1 MNKDIQNK
9 LAQFEA
15 QPPPEA
21 WNKIAAALDDS
32 LKNAAVRLQDLEVSP
47 PLQTW
52 SQISHQ
58 LDEKSKTPVIPFYKK
73 YSNAL
78 MIGSAAAVLALIV
91 FLSGVLSN
99 KETVTEPSF
108 REVVQNMR
116 PSIET
121 EKSTAGQDLQTSE
134 ETNETAYTNAR
145 KSVKQKAGVE
155 PEDKRDIETL
165 SFASHHYVA
174 PVEKLIPDCVERN
187 SALAFTHPVDKYM
200 VYSREDGNAVKL
212 PKKLF
217 DAVACPSKDAEC
229 KIKLKQVQEKFA
241 ASAFTADFTG
251 VLDIINNLGENQ

>member
-15 QPPPEA
+15 QPPAEA
-21 WNKIAAALDDS
+21 WNRIAAALDDS
-32 LKNAAVRLQDLEVSP
+32 LNNTAIRLQELEVSP

-52 SQISHQ
+52 DHINHQ
-58 LDEKSKTPVIPFYKK
+58 LDEKSKAPIIPFYKK
-73 YSNAL
+73 YATAL
-78 MIGSAAAVLALIV
+78 LTGSAAAVLALIL
-91 FLSGVLSN
+91 FFSGILSN
-99 KETVTEPSF
+99 KGTVSEPSF
-108 REVVQNMR
+108 MQVVRNLQ
-116 PSIET
+116 PTVET
-121 EKSTAGQDLQTSE
+121 EPTTVNKEQQNL
-134 ETNETAYTNAR
+134 NEATPAEASIAR
-145 KSVKQKAGVE
+145 RSYKQESVTE
-155 PEDKRDIETL
+155 NKRDIETL
-165 SFASHHYVA
+165 AFASHDYVA

-187 SALAFTHPVDKYM
+187 SALAFTHPVDRYM

-229 KIKLKQVQEKFA
+229 KLKLKQVQEKFA